1 MSAQINSTASP
12 QSLLSNSSDPVQSSI
27 RRNSA
32 MGWNKSSSPIA
43 STGTTPLR
51 IAKRDSSKPAFPL
64 VARRSSSSYRHLRNN
79 NLVSK
84 SPFKSSI
91 PTPSRPSTSAHTN
104 IPFPTPTPRRV
115 SGEKRPRP
123 GSMHDQAENERP
135 FALKRERRQSKVY
148 QGLVEKEPV
157 TKSPFKRPPGAQDET
172 PPPVPSKSIPVP
184 PNPELSAPR
193 NANPPK
199 PITPTRPSLVTKRLH
214 GPRAADHPSLE
225 RRRQRRK
232 TVTWD
237 ERCDVL
243 EFDREEGEN
252 DPFYSDED
260 DYGTPDPDHRDQAAA
275 IFGSLPSELLELV
288 DPPLIL
294 PSHISPPTVR
304 PDGDVLELDIEGGR
318 DDTFYS
324 DEGDFPSPGHS
335 EQPATASDSI
345 PSALLELVSSP
356 QNPPSP
362 IVPPAVRQESPALR
376 QGSPLCESASS
387 PNLSI
392 DGSAGRA
399 PRSRISR
406 EDIHTRL
413 MRKRSSDSPTTSG
426 SMSQQEMDAQLP
438 KQAESHSNGI
448 ADVEAEEDEEQE
460 EHVESM
466 SVMMDI
472 SAELATLQAAERGS
486 PSPNVMRARGP
497 TRLFSQPPTSIVS
510 SLDTTFDVSSSF
522 DHGTGLSD
530 SMSSVQLG
538 EDIQMRLTHKHS
550 ADSPL
555 VLGGAAEQAADAKLP
570 QQNAS
575 YDFLQED
582 SIISDAETEEDK
594 EQEKRVESMSV
605 LTDISAEL
613 ATIQTAEKCTLNSA
627 AVAVS
632 QQGSPNP
639 AVTRSSPDVL
649 APPPTNIGLSVDASF
664 DLNSSLGLGP
674 GLGDSVNSV
683 QFSEMRSALDRLMD
697 DVKGTA
703 SGSSSPRR
711 HTHMRVESVTEGI
724 KAGQFDNSFGAG
736 DESMRT
742 ETDFDASLSMDSHV
756 VQPRAAPLQ
765 RAATDSIVYTAPAFS
780 SPVLAAEQ
788 SESQTKH
795 AIRQREELILEKRRA
810 ARRREDDES
819 LGYYTP
825 PRAAPA
831 SRPTRRRS
839 QSTGDAGAPTKSDML
854 LDLGISDSEGD
865 LLADSISK
873 ELKKLDP
880 EHRKGKYRIR
890 EHEAI
895 FASADTEQVSH
906 MSLAGDVNGGK
917 AWKAV
922 RRPSDMNEYSKQI
935 KEYRSMEKPG
945 KAHGKVFVRV
955 VGVRGL
961 KVPIPQQTTA
971 LTCTLNNGIHFVTTP
986 ETRLSKD
993 PRIDQEFELIEH
1005 NKLEFTLTLK
1015 VRRDAHITAQSQAL
1029 VPPPAP
1035 RMQAPTPV
1043 PKSRGGM
1050 LSFFSSSPKKQPR
1063 TTPTPPPP
1071 VIPYKLPDNLARYLK
1086 QDGTLARALISFKDV
1101 AARCDTRLFETS
1113 YPLIGQ
1119 RIEASGAPTTME
1131 LGEIVLQMFRLPP
1144 LPGVL
1149 SNQLPQSL
1157 EDCHRGLRH
1166 VAWHKVTYFEGTL
1179 TQHGGDCM
1187 TWRRR
1192 RLRVIG
1198 ANLVAFNDVTKK
1210 ATATINLKK
1219 AIAVEDNQDTRTG
1232 ALSPSRSVVDYDGM
1246 FAVERSF
1253 RLIFPGN
1260 QEIFFFADTDDE
1272 KAKWLDVFRA
1282 LVGHIPPNPLWAE
1295 LIWQRQ
1301 QEIANQPPTQ
1311 MASSKPL
1318 ISPR

>member
-1 MSAQINSTASP
+1 MSAHINSIASP

-51 IAKRDSSKPAFPL
+51 ISKRDSSKPAFPL

-91 PTPSRPSTSAHTN
+91 PTPSRPSTSPISN
-104 IPFPTPTPRRV
+104 ISLPKPPQRRV

-123 GSMHDQAENERP
+123 DSMHDQAENERP

-148 QGLVEKEPV
+148 QGLAEKEPV
-157 TKSPFKRPPGAQDET
+157 TKSPFKRPTGAREET
-172 PPPVPSKSIPVP
+172 PPPVPSKSIPIP
-184 PNPELSAPR
+184 PIPQPSDIR
-193 NANPPK
+193 SANPPK
-199 PITPTRPSLVTKRLH
+199 AATPTRPSLVTKRLH
-214 GPRAADHPSLE
+214 GPRTADQPSLE
-225 RRRQRRK
+225 RRRRRRK

-252 DPFYSDED
+252 DPFHSDED

-288 DPPLIL
+288 DPPPSL

-304 PDGDVLELDIEGGR
+304 PDVDVLELDCKEAR
-318 DDTFYS
+318 HDTFYS
-324 DEGDFPSPGHS
+324 EEDDHRSPGQS
-335 EQPATASDSI
+335 EQPATVFDPI
-345 PSALLELVSSP
+345 PSALLEFVGSP

-362 IVPPAVRQESPALR
+362 IVPPAVRRDSPALR

-392 DGSAGRA
+392 DSSAGRS
-399 PRSRISR
+399 PRTRISR
-406 EDIHTRL
+406 EDIQTRL
-413 MRKRSSDSPTTSG
+413 MRKRSSDSPLTSG
-426 SMSQQEMDAQLP
+426 SISQQDADAQLP
-438 KQAESHSNGI
+438 KQTESHGNDV
-448 ADVEAEEDEEQE
+448 ADIEVEDEEQE
-460 EHVESM
+460 EHVQSV

-472 SAELATLQAAERGS
+472 STELATVQAAERGS
-486 PSPNVMRARGP
+486 PSPNAMPLRGP
-497 TRLFSQPPTSIVS
+497 TQLIFQPPTNVLS
-510 SLDTTFDVSSSF
+510 SPDTTYDISNSF
-522 DHGTGLSD
+522 DLSAGLGD

-538 EDIQMRLTHKHS
+538 EVRSALDKVMQMRPTRKRS
-550 ADSPL
+550 TDSPL
-555 VLGGAAEQAADAKLP
+555 VLDGVAEQAADAKPP
-570 QQNAS
+570 QQIAS
-575 YDFLQED
+575 CDFLQED

-605 LTDISAEL
+605 MTDISAEL

-627 AVAVS
+627 AVALS
-632 QQGSPNP
+632 QQESPNP
-639 AVTRSSPDVL
+639 AVTRSSLDLL
-649 APPPTNIGLSVDASF
+649 APPTNIGLSVDASF
-664 DLNSSLGLGP
+664 ELNSSLGLSP

-703 SGSSSPRR
+703 SGSQSPRR
-711 HTHMRVESVTEGI
+711 PTHMRVESVTEGI
-724 KAGQFDNSFGAG
+724 RAGQFDNSFGTG
-736 DESMRT
+736 DDSMRT
-742 ETDFDASLSMDSHV
+742 ETDFDASMSMDSLV

-780 SPVLAAEQ
+780 SPVVAEEQ
-788 SESQTKH
+788 PLQTKH
-795 AIRQREELILEKRRA
+795 AIREREELILEKRRA
-810 ARRREDDES
+810 ARRRDDDES

-831 SRPTRRRS
+831 GRPSRRRS
-839 QSTGDAGAPTKSDML
+839 QSTGDAGAPAKSDML

-961 KVPIPQQTTA
+961 QVPIPQQATA

-986 ETRLSKD
+986 ETRLSRD
-993 PRIDQEFELIEH
+993 SRIDQEFELIEH

-1035 RMQAPTPV
+1035 RVQPPAV
-1043 PKSRGGM
+1043 APKSRGGM
-1050 LSFFSSSPKKQPR
+1050 LSFFSSTPKKQPR
-1063 TTPTPPPP
+1063 ATPPPP
-1071 VIPYKLPDNLARYLK
+1071 PAPPYKLPDNLARYLK

-1119 RIEASGAPTTME
+1119 RIEASGGPTTME

-1219 AIAVEDNQDTRTG
+1219 AIAVEDNQDTRTD
-1232 ALSPSRSVVDYDGM
+1232 ALSPARSVNDYDGM
-1246 FAVERSF
+1246 ITVERSF
-1253 RLIFPGN
+1253 RLVFPGN

-1301 QEIANQPPTQ
+1301 QDMAKQPSTQ
-1311 MASSKPL
+1311 TSSKTG
-1318 ISPR
+1318 PR